1 MKKLLVV
8 FFAMMVA
15 VAFAATGFA
24 QGPGPEKME
33 KEQMKADKKM
43 DREEMKADKKME
55 KKHKKLIKKKHKRME
70 KEMKKEGPPH
80 EPGRE

>member
-1 MKKLLVV
+1 MKKLLVF

-43 DREEMKADKKME
+43 E
-55 KKHKKLIKKKHKRME
+55 KKHKKVMKKKHKRME
-70 KEMKKEGPPH
+70 KEMKKEGPAH

>member
-1 MKKLLVV
+1 MKKTLTLL
-8 FFAMMVA
+8 FAMMIA

-33 KEQMKADKKM
+33 KEQMK
-43 DREEMKADKKME
+43 EHKKME
-55 KKHKKLIKKKHKRME
+55 KKHKKMMKKKHKRME
-70 KEMKKEGPPH
+70 KEMKMEGPPH